1 MATKFVAICLFFI
14 FTNQETDMIC
24 QDLSMEKLRIS
35 VSALSLPAE
44 IHLPLLRPYQRNRA
58 DAGYMN

>member
-1 MATKFVAICLFFI
+1 
-14 FTNQETDMIC
+14 MIC

-44 IHLPLLRPYQRNRA
+44 IHLPLLRPYQRDRA